1 MQAKN
6 GRNASIVEDDQD
18 QDPGQEID
26 IVVVALVPDPGRV
39 TGIGAAV
46 TSIVPDLG
54 LVTGIG
60 DLVRVLEI
68 VIAEDDPGPDHV
80 TMNVDRKPGK
90 DHL

>member
-6 GRNASIVEDDQD
+6 GRNASIVEDDQG

-26 IVVVALVPDPGRV
+26 IVVVALVPDPG
-39 TGIGAAV
+39 
-46 TSIVPDLG
+46 LE
-54 LVTGIG
+54 TGIG

>member
-26 IVVVALVPDPGRV
+26 IVVVALVPDPG
-39 TGIGAAV
+39 
-46 TSIVPDLG
+46 

-60 DLVRVLEI
+60 DLVRVLET

>member
-26 IVVVALVPDPGRV
+26 IVVVALVPDP
-39 TGIGAAV
+39 
-46 TSIVPDLG
+46 G